1 MYDNLVLVF
10 HKLWGV
16 EGGFLIVIFKK
27 SHPDNVLGRLFYILI
42 ADLPK
47 YYCTFVTIAN
57 EEVGG
62 IVTISFHGR
71 RELLD
76 LYFLTPWGNI
86 EKIYSIF
93 GNTSLVVKMSK

>member
-1 MYDNLVLVF
+1 M
-10 HKLWGV
+10 
-16 EGGFLIVIFKK
+16 
-27 SHPDNVLGRLFYILI
+27 
-42 ADLPK
+42 
-47 YYCTFVTIAN
+47 TIAN

-62 IVTISFHGR
+62 IVTINFHGR

-76 LYFLTPWGNI
+76 LYFLTSWGNI